1 MRSLCSTSVADV
13 SYTFDSGVARP
24 DPALPRVL
32 PGAPAPL
39 GVTPDAGG
47 VNVAVIA
54 PGADA
59 VELCLLDPDRGE
71 TRFRLPERSGAVWHG
86 YIRGIRPGQRYGL
99 RAHGPYDPARGLRY
113 NPAKL
118 LLDPYARRVEG
129 TLTPHPAIFGYGD
142 GDPYGYLADGQDS
155 APYVPVGVVTAL
167 PGAEPV
173 GNRPRTPWPDTV
185 IYELH
190 VRGFTRLHPALPR
203 QLRGTY
209 AGLAHPAVIEHL
221 VGLGITAVELLP
233 VHAFVS
239 EPVLTERGLSNY
251 WGYNSLAYFAPHPG
265 YAATGDPVTE
275 FRAMVAALHDAGLE
289 VLLDVVYNHTAEQDE
304 RGPTLSMRGLDNTV
318 YYRLEPTDQR
328 RYRDVTG
335 CGNTLN
341 VTSPHVVRL
350 ICDSLRY
357 WVTQM
362 GVDGFRFDLS
372 AALARNPDAFDP
384 STPLLTAIGQDPVL
398 ADVKLIAEP
407 WDVGWGGYQV
417 GAFPPPWAE
426 WNDRFRAT
434 VRDTW
439 SGRAASAA
447 DLGYRITA
455 SSDLFD
461 HAGRSPSAS
470 VNFVTA
476 HDGFTLAD
484 LVSYEQKHNEANLED
499 NRDGDGHNRSCNH
512 GVEGP
517 TDDPAILERRR
528 RVRRAMLA
536 TLLLST
542 GVPMLVAGDEL
553 GRSQGG
559 NNNAYCQDNPVSWLA
574 WPGWAGG
581 GRRSGRGWWSRRW
594 DRPAHE
600 GPEPR
605 REPPARAAEAADGK
619 LSRADQW
626 TPEAPPP
633 DPAGDDPALPELVS
647 CLLAL
652 RRAVPALRRPRFFHG
667 GQSTRTRRADMTW
680 FLPTGEQ
687 MSDADWNAPRPATV
701 VAFISGDSLDWLGPD
716 GTPAVGDSLLIV
728 LHPGGEDIEARLPGD
743 PWATRYDLLL
753 DTASADLR
761 GARAAVEDR
770 RRPLAS
776 YAAGATLAVP
786 WGSVLVLRAHL

>member
-1 MRSLCSTSVADV
+1 M
-13 SYTFDSGVARP
+13 SYTFDSGLTRP
-24 DPALPRVL
+24 DPALPLVL
-32 PGAPAPL
+32 PGAPVPL
-39 GVTPDAGG
+39 GVTPDADG
-47 VNVAVIA
+47 VNVAVVA

-59 VELCLLDPDRGE
+59 VELCLLDAEHGE
-71 TRFRLPERSGAVWHG
+71 VRYRLPERSGGVWHG
-86 YIRGIRPGQRYGL
+86 YVRGVRPGQRYGL

-129 TLTPHPAIFGYGD
+129 TLVPDQAIFGYAD
-142 GDPYGYLADGQDS
+142 GDPYGYLADGTDS
-155 APYVPVGVVTAL
+155 APYVPVGVVTPVPSTVAAR
-167 PGAEPV
+167 PVPTARRGGAPTV
-173 GNRPRTPWPDTV
+173 TDPTRNRPGTPWPDTV

-190 VRGFTRLHPALPR
+190 VRGFTKLHPALPR
-203 QLRGTY
+203 HLRGTY
-209 AGLAHPAVIEHL
+209 AGLAHPAVVEHL
-221 VGLGITAVELLP
+221 VGLGVTAVELLP

-239 EPVLTERGLSNY
+239 EPVLTERGLGNF
-251 WGYNSLAYFAPHPG
+251 WGYNSLGFFAPHPG
-265 YAATGDPVTE
+265 YAATDDPVTE

-304 RGPTLSMRGLDNTV
+304 RGPTLSMRGLDNTA
-318 YYRLEPTDQR
+318 YYRLEPTDAR

-357 WVTQM
+357 WVTEM
-362 GVDGFRFDLS
+362 GVDGFRFDLA

-384 STPLLTAIGQDPVL
+384 DAPVLTAIGQDPVL
-398 ADVKLIAEP
+398 AQTKLIAEP

-439 SGRAASAA
+439 TARAASAA

-484 LVSYEQKHNEANLED
+484 LVSYEHKHNEANLED
-499 NRDGDGHNRSCNH
+499 NHDGEGHNRSSNH
-512 GVEGP
+512 GAEGP

-528 RVRRAMLA
+528 RVRRAMLS
-536 TLLLST
+536 TLLLSA

-559 NNNAYCQDNPVSWLA
+559 NNNAYCQDNPVSWLG
-574 WPGWAGG
+574 WPRRRTGRGRWP
-581 GRRSGRGWWSRRW
+581 RRS
-594 DRPAHE
+594 DRPADD
-600 GPEPR
+600 GPGPR
-605 REPPARAAEAADGK
+605 AGGEAATDPRTGA
-619 LSRADQW
+619 ADQRS
-626 TPEAPPP
+626 TRAPAP
-633 DPAGDDPALPELVS
+633 DPAGDDPGLPDLVA

-652 RRAVPALRRPRFFHG
+652 RRASPALRRPRFFHG
-667 GQSTRTRRADMTW
+667 GQSTVAHRADMTW
-680 FLPTGEQ
+680 FLADGAQ
-687 MSDADWNAPRPATV
+687 MSDADWNAPDPATV
-701 VAFISGDSLDWLGPD
+701 VAFIAGDSLDWLGPD
-716 GTPAVGDSLLIV
+716 GTPASGDSLLLV
-728 LHPGGEDIEARLPGD
+728 LHPGGEDLDVRLPGD

-753 DTASADLR
+753 DSTAPDLD
-761 GARAAVEDR
+761 GARAAIGDP
-770 RRPLAS
+770 RRPLAT
-776 YAAGATLAVP
+776 YPAGATLRAP
-786 WGSVLVLRAHL
+786 WSSLLVLRAQR